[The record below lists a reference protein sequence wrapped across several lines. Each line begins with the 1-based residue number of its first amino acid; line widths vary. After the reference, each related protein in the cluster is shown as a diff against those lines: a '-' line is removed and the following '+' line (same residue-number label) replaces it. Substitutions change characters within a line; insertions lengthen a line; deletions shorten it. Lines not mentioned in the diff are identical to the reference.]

1 MISLVR
7 SGTFLLN
14 WSNFSQMP
22 FLVQPNAIMTHMADS
37 RTWLQASAL
46 ITQPQLLLRE
56 TDVASKNFAVAIIV
70 GETGLIQST
79 VAMKQRPVNKSQD

>member
-46 ITQPQLLLRE
+46 ITQPQLLLQE